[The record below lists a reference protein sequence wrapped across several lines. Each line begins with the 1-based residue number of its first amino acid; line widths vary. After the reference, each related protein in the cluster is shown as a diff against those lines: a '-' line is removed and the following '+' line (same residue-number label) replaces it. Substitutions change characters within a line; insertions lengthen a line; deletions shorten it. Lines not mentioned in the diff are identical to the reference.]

1 MNIIIFLSF
10 FVPGRRPAALSVV
23 IRRVVVVVVVV
34 ARVIRSRIV
43 IYPSVVI
50 RRVVVVVV
58 VVARVIGSRIVIYP
72 LYCYVSAALS
82 VSPRYRASYRSSRH
96 CRIVTQCAPMVSK
109 SQKGWCPK
117 ELPHAPPVIDGRV

>member
-10 FVPGRRPAALSVV
+10 FVPGRRPAAL
-23 IRRVVVVVVVV
+23 
-34 ARVIRSRIV
+34 
-43 IYPSVVI
+43 SVVI

-96 CRIVTQCAPMVSK
+96 YRIVTGGGP
-109 SQKGWCPK
+109 
-117 ELPHAPPVIDGRV
+117 LH